1 MHRGIPS
8 VGSPTGSPGDEGGE
22 GLRNAPDG
30 GISAGTSRLPAS
42 GNGPI
47 AAQGCSTMAV
57 WALRSEPGEVRP
69 HNEDYAVV
77 CTPYG
82 MCGDPPPWTCGPCGP
97 SERFGPQ
104 CAGSHSNAY
113 GGHAMY
119 RDLDCPDLPA
129 GPPASAS
136 PPGQPVPRNESTGK
150 LAPLFVVADGLGG
163 HNSGEVASKVAADTV
178 IQSWQGGSPAPQQ
191 ALRSAA
197 RRANAAVF
205 EAAFDHGQH
214 GMATTL
220 TALALVGN
228 EAIIAHIGDSRA
240 YLVRHGRVE
249 QITTDHSQVAEMLR
263 RGLLTPEQ
271 AANHPARS
279 VLTRCI
285 GMAPAVSV
293 DMIRR
298 PYIRGDIFVLCS
310 DGLWDMVSRQEIGE
324 AAAGITVNSRATD
337 AARILEQ
344 LVNMAL
350 SRGAPDNVTAMIVLA
365 LGDSSADV
373 PKNSR
378 SIFRRWTRG

>member
-1 MHRGIPS
+1 
-8 VGSPTGSPGDEGGE
+8 
-22 GLRNAPDG
+22 
-30 GISAGTSRLPAS
+30 
-42 GNGPI
+42 
-47 AAQGCSTMAV
+47 MAV

-69 HNEDYAVV
+69 HNEDYAIA
-77 CTPYG
+77 CSPYD

-97 SERFGPQ
+97 SRRFGPR
-104 CAGSHSNAY
+104 CASSRSNTY
-113 GGHAMY
+113 GYGRYA
-119 RDLDCPDLPA
+119 RDSGIGCHDLAASPQL
-129 GPPASAS
+129 PPTS
-136 PPGQPVPRNESTGK
+136 PPGEPVRDLESSGK
-150 LAPLFVVADGLGG
+150 MAPLFVVADGLGG
-163 HNSGEVASKVAADTV
+163 HNSGEVASRIAAETV
-178 IQSWQGGSPAPQQ
+178 IQSWRGGSPAPQQ

-205 EAAFDHGQH
+205 EAAFEHGQN

-240 YLVRHGRVE
+240 YLVRRGEAE

-263 RGLLTPEQ
+263 RGLLTPGQ

-279 VLTRCI
+279 VLTRCV

-293 DMIRR
+293 DLIRR
-298 PYIRGDIFVLCS
+298 PFVRGDVFVLCS

-324 AAAGITVNSRATD
+324 AAGGITVDSPASD

-344 LVNMAL
+344 LVDMAL

-365 LGDSSADV
+365 LGDPSANV
-373 PKNSR
+373 PKNSQG
-378 SIFRRWTRG
+378 IFRRWIRG